1 MLRTAVN
8 TDILT
13 DHASFE
19 IQYGKINRAN
29 NDNTLIER
37 AKFELCGHKWVDL
50 SQSDYGVSLLNDSK
64 YGFRTIGKSIDINLL
79 RSQNNPGID
88 ADKGEHDIIYAIY
101 PHTGD
106 ESVGQVSK
114 EAYALNNPLYVTEG
128 VLDVECDKGELFKA
142 EGEIV
147 IEAIKKAEDSGKT
160 VIRAYEPYG
169 NSVKAVFRFKD
180 EVLLTE
186 TDLMERNIGET
197 KKLMEYQRSF
207 KPFEI
212 VTFTVE

>member
-1 MLRTAVN
+1 M
-8 TDILT
+8 
-13 DHASFE
+13 
-19 IQYGKINRAN
+19 
-29 NDNTLIER
+29 
-37 AKFELCGHKWVDL
+37 DL

-101 PHTGD
+101 PHKGD

-128 VLDVECDKGELFKA
+128 ELDVECDKGELFKA

-160 VIRAYEPYG
+160 VVRAYEPYG
-169 NSVKAVFRFKD
+169 NSVKAVFSFKD
-180 EVLLTE
+180 DVLLTE

-197 KKLMEYQRSF
+197 KKLREYQRSF